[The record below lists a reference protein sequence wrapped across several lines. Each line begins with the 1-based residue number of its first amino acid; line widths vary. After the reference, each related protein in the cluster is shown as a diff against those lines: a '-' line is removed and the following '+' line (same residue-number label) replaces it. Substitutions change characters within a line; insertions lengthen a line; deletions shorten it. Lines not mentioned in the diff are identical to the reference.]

1 MSNLTI
7 RTGRRRIRGPVDN
20 PLLHGGL
27 SYVQIGSQPKFF
39 ETDYFKYGAAPQY
52 LLRYWFESGQPHWH
66 CTCPD
71 FRYRRFG
78 TGTMW
83 KHCMGAA
90 KLVLEPI
97 PFVQRHI
104 REISEQIYLK
114 MIQLPIGQFL
124 PIFGQPVYVRVN
136 ISGPPGYIGFIGL
149 RWRCYTCGGP
159 NGYRFLKYKQCKHIA
174 CYLKSLE
181 SPDYQQYCTIM
192 TRPLFLAAKRQQRNA
207 GQTHW
212 HRFL

>member
-1 MSNLTI
+1 MSNLI
-7 RTGRRRIRGPVDN
+7 LHRPRLRGPVGS

-27 SYVQIGSQPKFF
+27 PCVQIGRQPKFF

-52 LLRYWFESGQPHWH
+52 LLRYWVELNKPHWN

-71 FRYRRFG
+71 FVYRRSG
-78 TGTMW
+78 TGTMC

-90 KLVLEPI
+90 KLVQTPI

-104 REISEQIYLK
+104 REISEEIYNK
-114 MIQLPIGQFL
+114 MIRMSIGQYL
-124 PIFGQPVYVRVN
+124 PIFGQPIYVRVQ
-136 ISGPPGYIGFIGL
+136 ISGQPGYIGFIRH

-159 NGYRFLKYKQCKHIA
+159 DGSRFLKGKQCKHIA
-174 CYLKSLE
+174 CHLSLLE
-181 SPDYQQYCTIM
+181 SDDYDQYCVTMYRSTFFEAVRI
-192 TRPLFLAAKRQQRNA
+192 QRNA

-212 HRFL
+212 HRF

>member
-7 RTGRRRIRGPVDN
+7 DTGRGRIRGPIGC

-27 SYVQIGSQPKFF
+27 SCVQIGSQSKFF

-52 LLRYWFESGQPHWH
+52 LLRYWVESGQPHWH

-71 FRYRRFG
+71 FIYRRFG
-78 TGTMW
+78 TGTMC

-90 KLVLEPI
+90 KLVIEPI

-104 REISEQIYLK
+104 REISEEIYNK
-114 MIQLPIGQFL
+114 MIRMSIGQYL
-124 PIFGQPVYVRVN
+124 PIFGNPVNVRVD
-136 ISGPPGYIGFIGL
+136 ISGQSGYIGFIRH

-174 CYLKSLE
+174 CYLKSLDT
-181 SPDYQQYCTIM
+181 PDYEQYCTTM
-192 TRPLFLAAKRQQRNA
+192 TRPAFLEAVRQQRNA

-212 HRFL
+212 HRFI

>member
-1 MSNLTI
+1 MSDLI
-7 RTGRRRIRGPVDN
+7 VRTRRSRIMGPVDN

-27 SYVQIGSQPKFF
+27 RCVQIGSQPKFF

-52 LLRYWFESGQPHWH
+52 LLRYWVESGQPHWH

-71 FRYRRFG
+71 FIYRRYG
-78 TGTMW
+78 TGTMC

-97 PFVQRHI
+97 RFVQVHI

-114 MIQLPIGQFL
+114 MIQLTIGQFL
-124 PIFGQPVYVRVN
+124 PMFGQPVCVRVN
-136 ISGPPGYIGFIGL
+136 ISGQPGYIRFIS

-159 NGYRFLKYKQCKHIA
+159 NGSRFLKDKQCKHIA
-174 CYLKSLE
+174 CYLKSLDT
-181 SPDYQQYCTIM
+181 PDYGQYCTTM
-192 TRPLFLAAKRQQRNA
+192 ARPAFLGAVRQQITA
-207 GQTHW
+207 GKTHW
-212 HRFL
+212 HRFI